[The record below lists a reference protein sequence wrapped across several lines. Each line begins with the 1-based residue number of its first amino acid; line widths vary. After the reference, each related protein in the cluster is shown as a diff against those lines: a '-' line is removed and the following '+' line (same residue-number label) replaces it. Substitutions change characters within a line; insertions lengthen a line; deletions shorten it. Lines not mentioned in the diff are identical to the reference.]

1 MMKHIYILLLSG
13 YLLLGLTACKQHS
26 PYSDQLARIE
36 SLADVNPDSADMLL
50 KPTPFS
56 SQKGREYE
64 EVCKLLRIKV
74 DDKLYRPVTHYR
86 DTILQLVDYFEH
98 HPRILP
104 SLLGSTGPALP
115 YLYAGRIFA
124 DMGDAPQ
131 ALDYYQKAL
140 DAMPKGEM
148 EKGKWKINNE
158 DDRRL
163 SKQRGLLHSF
173 IGIQFFY
180 QGLHEEA
187 LNSFKEANRWAEQI
201 HDTTDIIFNLRD
213 IAEQYKYLDKNDS
226 SLVVYKSALEYAKE
240 FADVDMKNDILSQI
254 AELYIKLEQYEL
266 ASKYIQLPL
275 TQIDST
281 NISALYN
288 IASKIYRNIGKGDS
302 ATICYHKLLQ
312 YGNIYGKRNAHRELS
327 VLAMQRGDVQAAS
340 EHFRQYKLLD
350 DSIQKR
356 DKAETVARMH
366 AAYNYQKHKQ
376 KAVELEL
383 ANAHQKNV
391 MVLIIVFSLLL
402 LGLLYALFRKRQQK
416 LRTKMQRL
424 QAITEDIRKRSSE
437 YQETAI
443 SRISELNARIQE
455 LQTASQSANQRH
467 QEEVLQLV
475 AEKDQ
480 LEFQLKKQKID
491 EEVKI
496 TGMNAIKQ
504 SPAYKQFVKLDNQRT
519 DIPNFADWAE
529 LQRYVNIFFPEF
541 ENRLKSLCKM
551 TNQQYRACLLRWLG
565 LGPSSTAFL
574 TCYGKSSVSNLYMRL
589 YENIMGKKGTMKDFD
604 ELLKGL

>member
-1 MMKHIYILLLSG
+1 
-13 YLLLGLTACKQHS
+13 
-26 PYSDQLARIE
+26 
-36 SLADVNPDSADMLL
+36 
-50 KPTPFS
+50 
-56 SQKGREYE
+56 
-64 EVCKLLRIKV
+64 
-74 DDKLYRPVTHYR
+74 
-86 DTILQLVDYFEH
+86 
-98 HPRILP
+98 
-104 SLLGSTGPALP
+104 
-115 YLYAGRIFA
+115 
-124 DMGDAPQ
+124 
-131 ALDYYQKAL
+131 
-140 DAMPKGEM
+140 
-148 EKGKWKINNE
+148 
-158 DDRRL
+158 
-163 SKQRGLLHSF
+163 
-173 IGIQFFY
+173 
-180 QGLHEEA
+180 
-187 LNSFKEANRWAEQI
+187 
-201 HDTTDIIFNLRD
+201 
-213 IAEQYKYLDKNDS
+213 
-226 SLVVYKSALEYAKE
+226 
-240 FADVDMKNDILSQI
+240 
-254 AELYIKLEQYEL
+254 
-266 ASKYIQLPL
+266 
-275 TQIDST
+275 
-281 NISALYN
+281 
-288 IASKIYRNIGKGDS
+288 
-302 ATICYHKLLQ
+302 
-312 YGNIYGKRNAHRELS
+312 
-327 VLAMQRGDVQAAS
+327 
-340 EHFRQYKLLD
+340 
-350 DSIQKR
+350 
-356 DKAETVARMH
+356 
-366 AAYNYQKHKQ
+366 
-376 KAVELEL
+376 
-383 ANAHQKNV
+383 
-391 MVLIIVFSLLL
+391 
-402 LGLLYALFRKRQQK
+402 
-416 LRTKMQRL
+416 L